1 MAKSN
6 IGLDIG
12 ASSVKAVEV
21 VETKKDISVI
31 RAGEVELDRGTI
43 VGGEVRDPLA
53 LTEAIEQLWVGTGFK
68 KAPVTIGLS
77 GFKISARQFDL
88 PWEEEEKFRAAL
100 PLRLSTEMP
109 IDLEDAMLDYHNLGN
124 FKRQIITPNGKNE
137 LLMQRSLIVGM
148 ERMLIESIADAV
160 SDANVRLKKADFTG
174 FGLIRAADAVG
185 GRKDKVPGLPAS
197 TDEIVAEVVVD
208 IGSHFTTL
216 AIHEKGRVLFVRIIS
231 GGGES
236 ITKALSEQL
245 QVGFDAAEILK
256 KNITLEFESDSW
268 NALPALSVIDK
279 QRYDFA
285 QEVTNAMA
293 SFQIQEVRRS
303 VEYFLQNTPNP
314 TSVNRVLLSGG
325 TSLLPGFAD
334 RLAAELRAPVGRLA
348 PISAYGK
355 GEGKRPSL
363 DPRMSIAFGLA
374 ISERG

>member
-43 VGGEVRDPLA
+43 VGGEVRDPAA
-53 LTEAIEQLWVGTGFK
+53 LTEAIEQLWIGTGFK

-88 PWEEEEKFRAAL
+88 PWEEEEKFRSAL

-124 FKRQIITPNGKNE
+124 FKRQIITPSGKNE

-208 IGSHFTTL
+208 IGSHVTTL

-245 QVGFDAAEILK
+245 QVSFDAAEILK

-285 QEVTNAMA
+285 KEVINAMS

-374 ISERG
+374 IAERG

>member
-1 MAKSN
+1 LAKSN

-21 VETKKDISVI
+21 VETKKDISII

-43 VGGEVRDPLA
+43 VGGEVRDPAA
-53 LTEAIEQLWVGTGFK
+53 LTEAIEQLWAGTGFK

-88 PWEEEEKFRAAL
+88 PWEEEEKFRNAL

-160 SDANVRLKKADFTG
+160 ADANVRLKKADFTG

-208 IGSHFTTL
+208 IGSHVTTL

-245 QVGFDAAEILK
+245 QVSFDAAEILK

-285 QEVTNAMA
+285 KEVLNAMA

-355 GEGKRPSL
+355 GEGKRPNL

>member
-1 MAKSN
+1 LAKSN

-43 VGGEVRDPLA
+43 VGGEVRDPAA
-53 LTEAIEQLWVGTGFK
+53 LTEAIEQLWIGTGFK

-88 PWEEEEKFRAAL
+88 PWEEEEKFRSAL

-124 FKRQIITPNGKNE
+124 FKRQIITPSGKNE

-208 IGSHFTTL
+208 IGSHVTTL

-245 QVGFDAAEILK
+245 QVSFDAAEILK

-285 QEVTNAMA
+285 KEVINAMS

-374 ISERG
+374 IAERG

>member
-43 VGGEVRDPLA
+43 VGGEVRDPAA
-53 LTEAIEQLWVGTGFK
+53 LTEAIEQLWAGTGFK

-88 PWEEEEKFRAAL
+88 PWEEEEKFRNAL

-160 SDANVRLKKADFTG
+160 ADANVRLKKADFTG

-208 IGSHFTTL
+208 IGSHVTTL

-245 QVGFDAAEILK
+245 QVSFDAAEILK

-285 QEVTNAMA
+285 KEVLNAMA

-355 GEGKRPSL
+355 GEGKRPNL

>member
-21 VETKKDISVI
+21 VETKKDISII

-43 VGGEVRDPLA
+43 VGGEVRDPAA
-53 LTEAIEQLWVGTGFK
+53 LTEAIEQLWAGTGFK

-88 PWEEEEKFRAAL
+88 PWEEEEKFRNAL

-160 SDANVRLKKADFTG
+160 ADANVRLKKADFTG

-208 IGSHFTTL
+208 IGSHVTTL

-245 QVGFDAAEILK
+245 QVSFDAAEILK

-285 QEVTNAMA
+285 KEVLNAMA

-355 GEGKRPSL
+355 GEGKRPNL